1 MDGAVSL
8 GTSTIQTFI
17 LFPIPVKT
25 FILISELSLKIQ
37 SLISLKLERKSII
50 LLFLTLSFSKI
61 TLKRLRKLL
70 KSLSLLL
77 LFFILFLTLTKILL

>member
-1 MDGAVSL
+1 M
-8 GTSTIQTFI
+8 
-17 LFPIPVKT
+17 
-25 FILISELSLKIQ
+25 SELSLKIQ

-70 KSLSLLL
+70 FSLLFSL